1 MLCQGLSNISCCSV
15 VENAVQ
21 ANCDDAGLIIHARPT
36 KVSKKAILATH
47 TVQVVSLQMLLL
59 QGLAPLHLAVE
70 FGQKDTLRT
79 LLHHRADI
87 NTPNFKVRNSSQT
100 SHDLCAM
107 HADPACTIC
116 TFAAEATAISGLYSK
131 TYIANCQHKALIVTA
146 FCCKQLESCCS
157 LLPVLLH

>member
-1 MLCQGLSNISCCSV
+1 M
-15 VENAVQ
+15 Q

-70 FGQKDTLRT
+70 FRQKDTLRT

-87 NTPNFKVRNSSQT
+87 NAPNSKVRNPSQT

-107 HADPACTIC
+107 HADLACTIC
-116 TFAAEATAISGLYSK
+116 TVAAEATAISG
-131 TYIANCQHKALIVTA
+131 A
-146 FCCKQLESCCS
+146 S
-157 LLPVLLH
+157 L